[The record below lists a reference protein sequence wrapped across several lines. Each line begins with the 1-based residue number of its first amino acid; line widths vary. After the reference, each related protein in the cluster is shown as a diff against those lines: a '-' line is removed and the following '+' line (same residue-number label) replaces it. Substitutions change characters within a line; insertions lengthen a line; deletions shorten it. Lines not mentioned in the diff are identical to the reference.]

1 MPRKKL
7 SAPNIVLFAGPSP
20 AISVHTTSNIKEVY
34 GLQGFN
40 FEMNSSKED
49 VYSAG
54 TRAALSRQ
62 SLDPDSVSF
71 DFSYNFSNF
80 DNEKSFG
87 FSVAESSG
95 IIAPLLDGTADERNF
110 FLMIAADGQ
119 DAIGSP
125 PSSTPC
131 LGFGNATL
139 SSYSFNAAVGAYP
152 TSTVSFQ
159 AVDAAYY
166 EDSDSQI
173 LPAINISTN
182 SPATGLF
189 TLPAASG
196 NFGQR
201 DPVLRPWDIRV
212 NLSGASGL
220 FHNLSTACIQSVDI
234 NFDLGRENQL
244 CLGKKWRNESNIADS
259 IPVNFSLEIL
269 AKDMV
274 TGRLSNFTC
283 ETGNY
288 RAIVTVKR
296 PSCNGNGSTAAIFDL
311 KGLTWEN
318 QNQSIDR
325 GSDSTV
331 TLNFQSS
338 IGGANETNR
347 GLFISD
353 GSSVIITVADEAAR
367 YALTGISAG
376 QLVMQE
382 GGNPSNLLVSG
393 AGDSEVDGEYSPRGT
408 YMDFAY
414 YNKVGQPS
422 DPLSHSIYNEE
433 DTWYMNAGD
442 GVLYSAGGTLHPW
455 GGEWIAIG
463 DGTSPA
469 PTVTEIP
476 RTNVVY
482 RLLAPSPAQGG
493 VFVSGGTQDGIYE
506 IYELGT
512 EATLRRLGEGLD
524 GDAAGGNW
532 FTRGLD
538 YGEGVRWTLAFDGS
552 PVYYSLSD
560 VASPD
565 LATDW
570 KNASDDSPAGITV
583 TSVSVGELN
592 AGVTVA
598 GAGSASVNGPQINTG
613 STSGRPLYTAPS
625 RTTQCSG
632 SEWTMNEDNEVAGTA
647 YTATAAGGFPW
658 GLSWDVLDGSS
669 PAPTVTRNDICA
681 PSNWEVV

>member
-7 SAPNIVLFAGPSP
+7 SAPNVVLFAGPSP

-80 DNEKSFG
+80 DNEKNFG

-95 IIAPLLDGTADERNF
+95 IIAPLLDGSSDERNF
-110 FLMIAADGQ
+110 FLMITPDGQ
-119 DAIGSP
+119 DAIGST

-189 TLPAASG
+189 TLPTASG

-201 DPVLRPWDIRV
+201 DPVLRPWDISV

-234 NFDLGRENQL
+234 NFDLGRENQI

-259 IPVNFSLEIL
+259 VPVNFSLEIL

-274 TGRLSNFTC
+274 TGRLSNFNC

-296 PSCNGNGSTAAIFDL
+296 PSCNGNGNVAAIFDL

-331 TLNFQSS
+331 TLNFQTS
-338 IGGANETNR
+338 IGGANETSR

-353 GSSVIITVADEAAR
+353 GGVIITVADEAER
-367 YALTGISAG
+367 YALTGISPG
-376 QLVMQE
+376 QLVLQTD
-382 GGNPSNLLVSG
+382 NS
-393 AGDSEVDGEYSPRGT
+393 T
-408 YMDFAY
+408 
-414 YNKVGQPS
+414 
-422 DPLSHSIYNEE
+422 
-433 DTWYMNAGD
+433 T
-442 GVLYSAGGTLHPW
+442 
-455 GGEWIAIG
+455 
-463 DGTSPA
+463 
-469 PTVTEIP
+469 
-476 RTNVVY
+476 Y
-482 RLLAPSPAQGG
+482 RLLAPSMAQGG
-493 VFVSGGTQDGIYE
+493 VFVSGGTQDGIYQIE
-506 IYELGT
+506 GIDNGKSYYPILGYVEDDPFIYWDTDGTPRWVILHPSGDGEL
-512 EATLRRLGEGLD
+512 
-524 GDAAGGNW
+524 
-532 FTRGLD
+532 
-538 YGEGVRWTLAFDGS
+538 
-552 PVYYSLSD
+552 YYSTSD
-560 VASPD
+560 TLTPD

-583 TSVSVGELN
+583 TSVTQGELD

-598 GAGSASVNGPQINTG
+598 GAGSNSYNGTFLNATHLGVVSTGYTNYEVNVFNALGTWLILNIEEDTG
-613 STSGRPLYTAPS
+613 YSATAPGTFPWEVSYTAE
-625 RTTQCSG
+625 TGDT
-632 SEWTMNEDNEVAGTA
+632 
-647 YTATAAGGFPW
+647 
-658 GLSWDVLDGSS
+658 

-681 PSNWEVV
+681 PNNWEVVS